1 MQRATE
7 TRSNPTLLLCAAIVL
22 AGPASLAAQDTRWP
36 EPGERVRFVSDS
48 ISGDSRVAAVFDES
62 LLLEGDSAATRFV
75 VPRDAL
81 RRLEVFRG
89 RTSRLKGL
97 LVGGAAGSLLG
108 TFVAIPCRSQPH
120 YTCRSASALDRTLLG
135 AGVGALVGAVAWGG
149 REIWEEI
156 RLRGAPGRTLLA
168 GRDDDVGTGM
178 DTITREEIAAFRE
191 GDAMQIV
198 RRLRPG
204 WLRPRTQ
211 ATITSAVAT
220 AAALDSD
227 SRVVPDPA
235 VYPEV
240 FEGHLHYGP
249 AESLRAFDANEIE
262 RLERVSALDATTL
275 YGTGYVAGIIRVITR
290 R

>member
-1 MQRATE
+1 MHRMTE
-7 TRSNPTLLLCAAIVL
+7 TRSHRIPLLCAAVVL
-22 AGPASLAAQDTRWP
+22 AVPAALGAQDARWP

-48 ISGDSRVAAVFDES
+48 IAGDSRVAGVFEES
-62 LLLEGDSAATRFV
+62 LLLEGDSLATRFV
-75 VPRDAL
+75 VPTDAL
-81 RRLEVFRG
+81 RRLEVYRG

-97 LVGGAAGSLLG
+97 LVGGGAGGLLG
-108 TFVAIPCRSQPH
+108 TFVAIPCQSQPH
-120 YTCRSASALDRTLLG
+120 YTCRSASAVDRIFLG
-135 AGVGALVGAVAWGG
+135 AAVGAFVGAVAWGG

-168 GRDDDVGTGM
+168 GGEGGGM
-178 DTITREEIAAFRE
+178 DTITREEITAFPD
-191 GDAMQIV
+191 GDAMEIV

-220 AAALDSD
+220 AAALDAEA
-227 SRVVPDPA
+227 RAVPDPA

-240 FEGHLHYGP
+240 FEGHLHYGS
-249 AESLRAFDANEIE
+249 AESLRAFDSNEIE

>member
-1 MQRATE
+1 MQKATE
-7 TRSNPTLLLCAAIVL
+7 TRPHWIPLLCAAVL
-22 AGPASLAAQDTRWP
+22 LATPASLAAQDVRWP

-48 ISGDSRVAAVFDES
+48 ISGDSRVAAVSEES
-62 LLLEGDSAATRFV
+62 LLLERDSLATRFV
-75 VPRDAL
+75 VPTDAL
-81 RRLEVFRG
+81 RRLEVYRG

-97 LVGGAAGSLLG
+97 LVGGAAGGLLG

-120 YTCRSASALDRTLLG
+120 FTCRSASAMDRTLIG
-135 AGVGALVGAVAWGG
+135 AGVGAIIGAAAWGG

-168 GRDDDVGTGM
+168 GRDDDTGAGM

-191 GDAMQIV
+191 GDAMEIV

-220 AAALDSD
+220 AAALDAD
-227 SRVVPDPA
+227 SRVIPDPA

>member
-7 TRSNPTLLLCAAIVL
+7 TRRLRIQLLRITVVL
-22 AGPASLAAQDTRWP
+22 AVPASLAAQDTRWP

-48 ISGDSRVAAVFDES
+48 ISGDSRVAAVFEES
-62 LLLEGDSAATRFV
+62 LLLEGDSPATRFV

-81 RRLEVFRG
+81 RRLEVYRG
-89 RTSRLKGL
+89 RRSRLQGL

-135 AGVGALVGAVAWGG
+135 AGVGALIGAVAWGG
-149 REIWEEI
+149 REIWEEV
-156 RLRGAPGRTLLA
+156 RLRGTPGRTLLA
-168 GRDDDVGTGM
+168 GRDDDAGAGM

-191 GDAMQIV
+191 GDAMEIV

-211 ATITSAVAT
+211 ATITSALAT
-220 AAALDSD
+220 AAALDAD
-227 SRVVPDPA
+227 SRSVPDPA

>member
-1 MQRATE
+1 MGPYTGRAKEARVQPMQRTTE
-7 TRSNPTLLLCAAIVL
+7 MRSRWMPLLCAAVAL

-48 ISGDSRVAAVFDES
+48 ISGDSRVAAVLDES
-62 LLLEGDSAATRFV
+62 FLLEGDSPATRFV

-81 RRLEVFRG
+81 RRLEVYRG

-97 LVGGAAGSLLG
+97 LVGGAAGSLFG

-135 AGVGALVGAVAWGG
+135 TGVGALIGAVAWGG
-149 REIWEEI
+149 REIWEEV
-156 RLRGAPGRTLLA
+156 RLRGAPGRSLLA
-168 GRDDDVGTGM
+168 GRDDGAGTGM

-204 WLRPRTQ
+204 WLRPPHAGDDHLRGRDRCRARFGFAHSPRHPRSTPRC
-211 ATITSAVAT
+211 
-220 AAALDSD
+220 
-227 SRVVPDPA
+227 SRVISITARP
-235 VYPEV
+235 
-240 FEGHLHYGP
+240 
-249 AESLRAFDANEIE
+249 RA
-262 RLERVSALDATTL
+262 SAPS
-275 YGTGYVAGIIRVITR
+275 TR
-290 R
+290 TRSSASSG

>member
-1 MQRATE
+1 MRRATE
-7 TRSNPTLLLCAAIVL
+7 TRRHRILLLCAAVVL
-22 AGPASLAAQDTRWP
+22 AAPASLAAQDARWP

-62 LLLEGDSAATRFV
+62 LLLEEDSSATRFV
-75 VPRDAL
+75 VPTDAL
-81 RRLEVFRG
+81 RRLEVYRE

-97 LVGGAAGSLLG
+97 LLGGAAGSLLG
-108 TFVAIPCRSQPH
+108 TFVAIPCQSQPH
-120 YTCRSASALDRTLLG
+120 FTCRSASATDRILLG
-135 AGVGALVGAVAWGG
+135 AGVGALIGAAAWGG

-168 GRDDDVGTGM
+168 GGDDDDGAGM
-178 DTITREEIAAFRE
+178 DTITREEIAAFPD
-191 GDAMQIV
+191 GDAMEII

-220 AAALDSD
+220 AAALDAEA
-227 SRVVPDPA
+227 RAVPDPA

-249 AESLRAFDANEIE
+249 AESLRAFDSNEIE

>member
-1 MQRATE
+1 MRIATE
-7 TRSNPTLLLCAAIVL
+7 TRRRGNLPLYVAVILAVPT
-22 AGPASLAAQDTRWP
+22 SLAAQDTRWP

-48 ISGDSRVAAVFDES
+48 ISGDSRVAAVFEES
-62 LLLEGDSAATRFV
+62 LLLEGDSLANRFV
-75 VPRDAL
+75 VPTDAL
-81 RRLEVFRG
+81 RRLEVYRG

-135 AGVGALVGAVAWGG
+135 AGVGALIGAVAWGG
-149 REIWEEI
+149 REIWEEV
-156 RLRGAPGRTLLA
+156 RLRGAPGRTLIA
-168 GRDDDVGTGM
+168 GGEDDAGAGM
-178 DTITREEIAAFRE
+178 DTITREEIAAFRD
-191 GDAMQIV
+191 GDAMEIV

-204 WLRPRTQ
+204 WLQPRTQ
-211 ATITSAVAT
+211 ATITSAIAT
-220 AAALDSD
+220 AAALDAD

-275 YGTGYVAGIIRVITR
+275 YGTGYVAGIIRVVTR

>member
-1 MQRATE
+1 MQKATE
-7 TRSNPTLLLCAAIVL
+7 TRRYRIPLLCAAIVF
-22 AGPASLAAQDTRWP
+22 AAPASLAAQDARWP
-36 EPGERVRFVSDS
+36 EPGERVRFISDS

-62 LLLEGDSAATRFV
+62 LLLEGDSLATRFV
-75 VPRDAL
+75 VPTDAL
-81 RRLEVFRG
+81 RRLEVYRG

-108 TFVAIPCRSQPH
+108 AFVAIPCLSQPH
-120 YTCRSASALDRTLLG
+120 YTCRSASATDRTLLG
-135 AGVGALVGAVAWGG
+135 AGVGALIGAVAWGG

-168 GRDDDVGTGM
+168 GGDDAGARM

-191 GDAMQIV
+191 GDAMEIV

-211 ATITSAVAT
+211 ATITSALAT
-220 AAALDSD
+220 AAALDAD
-227 SRVVPDPA
+227 ARTVPDPA

-240 FEGHLHYGP
+240 FEGHLHYGS